1 MQSTM
6 SLKQVV
12 GGTVASRRPAR
23 QSVVVRA
30 GAYDEEL
37 IATAKKIASPG
48 RCVAIGGTC
57 MRCGSGS
64 ELHHVPTG
72 DPVVCLCLPRAAT

>member
-57 MRCGSGS
+57 MRVLAGS
-64 ELHHVPTG
+64 ELGVHVPTG
-72 DPVVCLCLPRAAT
+72 DPVVR